1 MSELESVEAAIP
13 SPPRPIDIPY
23 VFARKHGVVLLPQE
37 GDRIVIA
44 VRAGSDPRV
53 LLEVRRHLARSFDVR
68 FVEPSEF
75 DRHLSNHYA
84 MEGSAAAM
92 AGSLEVGA
100 DELDILAADIPTAD
114 DLLDSA
120 DDAPAIRLINGI
132 IAEAARQGV
141 SDIHIEPYETGLI
154 VRMRV
159 DGVLRETLRMP
170 PHVAPVVVSRI
181 KVMARLDIA
190 ERRVPQDDRP
200 GPEIKPPRTDH
211 RQAAEA
217 RHFAP
222 CRAGLRPPPAPCAPP
237 WRSARRRPR
246 GRRAARPARGAG
258 RAPRRR

>member
-141 SDIHIEPYETGLI
+141 SDIHIEPYETGSCGCASMACCAK
-154 VRMRV
+154 RCGCR
-159 DGVLRETLRMP
+159 RTLPRWWS
-170 PHVAPVVVSRI
+170 VASR
-181 KVMARLDIA
+181 
-190 ERRVPQDDRP
+190 
-200 GPEIKPPRTDH
+200 
-211 RQAAEA
+211 
-217 RHFAP
+217 
-222 CRAGLRPPPAPCAPP
+222 
-237 WRSARRRPR
+237 
-246 GRRAARPARGAG
+246 
-258 RAPRRR
+258 